1 MILNYLIMNKDRAVH
16 VSDIIAYME
25 KEKCTV
31 NKTTVYRYLDK
42 LAAEKML
49 MKYVA
54 DKGEK
59 AGYQYVEQ
67 NSKCQE
73 HLHLQCMS
81 CGRVI
86 HLDCDFM
93 GEISNHIYYRNMD
106 LNSAVK
112 IRFYMDCVMH
122 AVLKK
127 AYDRKENTNSKRKNI
142 HKTDNK
148 NTKCRIYKIHE
159 TLSS

>member
-1 MILNYLIMNKDRAVH
+1 MERKHEYQTKSRQMILNYLIMNKDRAVH
-16 VSDIIAYME
+16 VSDIISYME

-93 GEISNHIYYRNMD
+93 GEISNHI
-106 LNSAVK
+106 
-112 IRFYMDCVMH
+112 
-122 AVLKK
+122 
-127 AYDRKENTNSKRKNI
+127 
-142 HKTDNK
+142 
-148 NTKCRIYKIHE
+148 
-159 TLSS
+159 LSEHGFKLCCKDSILYGLCDACGSEKSI